1 MFLKASTCLS
11 SEPRLFVT
19 LRSTSPSSCSLTLS
33 SGLTS
38 DPPQD
43 LVSKMLH
50 VDPHRRLTAGQVLR
64 HPWVTHR
71 DQLPK
76 YTLNRQDAPHLV
88 KVTHTHTNTHTY
100 ESDLSDHYS
109 TGCHGSDTFT
119 CVCVCC
125 LTDSR
130 HKSSVWIK
138 MISCR
143 RVWRRRISYI
153 TSLLVNP
160 SSVHGW
166 HMYPLSASPSPPGC
180 DGRHLLRPEQERPA
194 HPGAGGLLHSGPAA
208 RDEEDHLHRSVT
220 FNPFSPPHSDLYLT
234 SAGPSLPHFSSGGT
248 DYWWTQEPLTPN
260 RNTETATNSP
270 RHPCTLSDSSDWIS
284 WRLISQL

>member
-1 MFLKASTCLS
+1 MKLQKCFVDGGDKEFWVKCSLKRPHVCPPSLVS
-11 SEPRLFVT
+11 S
-19 LRSTSPSSCSLTLS
+19 STSPSSCSLTLS

-119 CVCVCC
+119 CVCV
-125 LTDSR
+125 LPDGQPAQ
-130 HKSSVWIK
+130 IL
-138 MISCR
+138 
-143 RVWRRRISYI
+143 RV
-153 TSLLVNP
+153 N
-160 SSVHGW
+160 
-166 HMYPLSASPSPPGC
+166 
-180 DGRHLLRPEQERPA
+180 
-194 HPGAGGLLHSGPAA
+194 
-208 RDEEDHLHRSVT
+208 
-220 FNPFSPPHSDLYLT
+220 
-234 SAGPSLPHFSSGGT
+234 
-248 DYWWTQEPLTPN
+248 
-260 RNTETATNSP
+260 
-270 RHPCTLSDSSDWIS
+270 
-284 WRLISQL
+284 

>member
-1 MFLKASTCLS
+1 MF
-11 SEPRLFVT
+11 
-19 LRSTSPSSCSLTLS
+19 
-33 SGLTS
+33 
-38 DPPQD
+38 
-43 LVSKMLH
+43 
-50 VDPHRRLTAGQVLR
+50 VLR
-64 HPWVTHR
+64 ASSHPLRRRHHALWPWALVWPLTPLRIWCLRCCTSTLTGGWRRVRSSDTPGWRTETSCPSTPSTDRTHLTWSR
-71 DQLPK
+71 WHTHTQ
-76 YTLNRQDAPHLV
+76 
-88 KVTHTHTNTHTY
+88 THTHMNQICPIITAPVAMEATRLH
-100 ESDLSDHYS
+100 
-109 TGCHGSDTFT
+109 
-119 CVCVCC
+119 VCVCC

-138 MISCR
+138 MNLCR